1 MLTLTINLFFFQEMA
16 LSKKTDVRQ
25 MWEKIPFALNFKV
38 YLFNYTNAEEVQ
50 KGAIPIVK
58 EVGPYHFEWVSN
70 SLTFGDYIF
79 SSYYQ
84 PISWHFNI
92 LRDKLPH
99 TDFIRETCHKR
110 SWVLIKKFKIKRTV
124 ASARPIVVL

>member
-1 MLTLTINLFFFQEMA
+1 MA

-58 EVGPYHFEWVSN
+58 EVGPYHFE
-70 SLTFGDYIF
+70 
-79 SSYYQ
+79 
-84 PISWHFNI
+84 
-92 LRDKLPH
+92 
-99 TDFIRETCHKR
+99 
-110 SWVLIKKFKIKRTV
+110 
-124 ASARPIVVL
+124 